1 MKKVIYILSLGLF
14 SLTVN
19 AQVQINTGGGLLS
32 FSKSPDFNDANTA
45 GSKYL
50 SENYQSTKV
59 NKGDQDFQI
68 RYNAFTDMMEYK
80 NGSDVLE
87 LIKEKNTHFTFQDGS
102 VYELF
107 QYQADGKSHE
117 RYHKVVTDKNG
128 IKVSKFQSIKLI
140 PAKKATSS
148 YDSDTQAAY
157 KANKEVYFITYNNQT
172 FEFDGKQKSLEKII
186 PGKGDAIKA
195 FYKENKIK
203 ENDSDMIKLGNFLA
217 TI

>member
-1 MKKVIYILSLGLF
+1 MKKVIFILSLGF
-14 SLTVN
+14 ISIVGN
-19 AQVQINTGGGLLS
+19 AQAISYSENATIS
-32 FSKSPDFNDANTA
+32 FRKSPDFNDANTT

-50 SENYQSTKV
+50 SENYQNTKV

-87 LIKEKNTHFTFQDGS
+87 LLKEKNTHFTFQDGS

-157 KANKEVYFITYNNQT
+157 KANKEIYFITYNNQT

>member
-128 IKVSKFQSIKLI
+128 VKVSKFQSIKLV
-140 PAKKATSS
+140 PGKKASSS
-148 YDSDTQAAY
+148 YDSDTQPAY
-157 KANKEVYFITYNNQT
+157 KANKDVYFITYNNQT

-186 PGKGDAIKA
+186 PGKSDAIKA

-203 ENDSDMIKLGNFLA
+203 ENDSDMTKLGNFLA

>member
-140 PAKKATSS
+140 PGKKATSS

>member
-140 PAKKATSS
+140 PGKK
-148 YDSDTQAAY
+148 SDQ
-157 KANKEVYFITYNNQT
+157 
-172 FEFDGKQKSLEKII
+172 
-186 PGKGDAIKA
+186 
-195 FYKENKIK
+195 
-203 ENDSDMIKLGNFLA
+203 
-217 TI
+217 